1 MSQLTKEEVLKLAKL
16 ARLRLSDEEVEKYT
30 NELGE
35 ILTYVELLSAV
46 DTNELQPTNQ
56 VTGLQNVY
64 RPDIVQEYTASPD
77 KLLSATPSNKDG
89 YIQVK
94 RMI

>member
-16 ARLRLSDEEVEKYT
+16 ARLRLTDEEVEKYT
-30 NELGE
+30 SELGE

-46 DTNELQPTNQ
+46 DTDGLQPTNQ
-56 VTGLQNVY
+56 VTGLQNVT
-64 RPDIVQEYTASPD
+64 RADEVGEYTATPE
-77 KLLSATPSNKDG
+77 KLLRATPANKDG

>member
-16 ARLRLSDEEVEKYT
+16 ARLRLTDEEVEKYT
-30 NELGE
+30 SELGE
-35 ILTYVELLSAV
+35 ILTYVELLSTV
-46 DTNELQPTNQ
+46 DTNGLQPTNQ
-56 VTGLQNVY
+56 VTGLQNVF
-64 RPDIVQEYTASPD
+64 RPDEVKHY
-77 KLLSATPSNKDG
+77 SATPEKLLQATPANKDG

>member
-30 NELGE
+30 YELGE

-46 DTNELQPTNQ
+46 DTDGLQPTNQ

-64 RPDIVQEYTASPD
+64 RPDTIQEYAAKPEE
-77 KLLSATPSNKDG
+77 LLSATPSNKDR

>member
-1 MSQLTKEEVLKLAKL
+1 MSQLTKEEVLKLARL
-16 ARLRLSDEEVEKYT
+16 ARLRLTDAEVEKYT
-30 NELGE
+30 KELGE

-46 DTNELQPTNQ
+46 DTEGLKPTNQ
-56 VTGLQNVY
+56 VTGLHNVY
-64 RPDIVQEYTASPD
+64 RSDEVIEYTAKPEE
-77 KLLSATPSNKDG
+77 LLKATPKNKDG

>member
-1 MSQLTKEEVLKLAKL
+1 MSQLTKEEVLKLSKL
-16 ARLRLSDEEVEKYT
+16 ARLRLTDEEVEKYT
-30 NELGE
+30 IELGE
-35 ILTYVELLSAV
+35 ILNYVELLSAI
-46 DTNELQPTNQ
+46 DTDGLSATNQ

-64 RPDIVQEYTASPD
+64 RPDTVQEYTAKPKD
-77 KLLSATPSNKDG
+77 LLDATPANKDG